1 MLVVR
6 DTKRCVFGCF
16 TAEPWSNR
24 PRYYGNGETFIFQ
37 IQACARLV
45 LRVDSLPAAVC
56 KRHCIALTQRAAC
69 LELCT

>member
-16 TAEPWSNR
+16 TAEHWSNR

-37 IQACARLV
+37 TQASARLV
-45 LRVDSLPAAVC
+45 LQGGKQCLPAQIDC
-56 KRHCIALTQRAAC
+56 NM
-69 LELCT
+69 